1 VATHIEVESIPL
13 SEVALPGVALPGVA
27 LPGVALPEYPLPEYP
42 IPGAI
47 FIEGRGDCGSFD
59 CRRSEP
65 TSIQKKMTA
74 KKATPLVTSITS
86 NTRTTGSI
94 RFLHT

>member
-1 VATHIEVESIPL
+1 VATHIEVESTPL
-13 SEVALPGVALPGVA
+13 SEVA

-86 NTRTTGSI
+86 ITRTTGSI